1 MKKQI
6 YPLFVF
12 FILALLV
19 AACASPSGTDA
30 ETASPEDQV
39 ATIVAG
45 TMQALTPVVMES
57 TPEPPAGLLPRSFYY
72 LGTDNTT
79 GLMQVFRL
87 KQDGATMNQITF
99 EPLEVNS
106 FDVSQTDGSVAYI
119 SNNQLLWVD
128 ASGSGRRLLV
138 DGGVVDQNNPFVS
151 TLSSPVFSPNGQTL
165 AYSYRGLN
173 FYSMT
178 SGVSNLVIENRLND
192 SGNGFIFP
200 EELYSPAQYSPDGTK
215 LLVTLGYYEGA
226 SSAIYMVASNTLV
239 RLTNDQGAL
248 ICCGREQWTLDGLA
262 FYAASATTGMFN
274 AGLWK
279 VDTSNGQVAT
289 LFTGGYDAGI
299 FNYAGEPYLAPDGQ
313 LYFFYFTSNTEINQR
328 TPLQL
333 VRSAPDGITGRTVLR
348 PDTFELM
355 NEALWSPDASFVI
368 VAFAP
373 TQDVYY
379 GGQAEVTYLDG
390 RPSVVL
396 TPFAQ
401 DMRWGP

>member
-19 AACASPSGTDA
+19 TACASPSGTDA

-79 GLMQVFRL
+79 GLMQVFRIER
-87 KQDGATMNQITF
+87 DGATMQVTF
-99 EPLEVNS
+99 EPVEVNS
-106 FDVSQTDGSVAYI
+106 FDVSQSDGSVAYI

-128 ASGSGRRLLV
+128 ANGSGRRLLV

-151 TLSSPVFSPNGQTL
+151 TLSNPVFSPNGQTL

-173 FYSMT
+173 FYSMA

-248 ICCGREQWTLDGLA
+248 ICCGREQWTLDGSA
-262 FYAASATTGMFN
+262 FYAASSTTGMFN

-279 VDTSNGQVAT
+279 VDASNGQTTT
-289 LFTGGYDAGI
+289 LFSGGYDVGV

-379 GGQAEVTYLDG
+379 GGQAEVTYLDS

-401 DMRWGP
+401 QMKWGP

>member
-1 MKKQI
+1 MYKK
-6 YPLFVF
+6 PSLLFSF
-12 FILALLV
+12 LMAMLFIV
-19 AACASPSGTDA
+19 ACATPAGNDGQTPS
-30 ETASPEDQV
+30 SEDQV

-45 TMQALTPVVMES
+45 TMQALTQIVDAS

-72 LGTDNTT
+72 MGTDSST
-79 GLMQVFRL
+79 GLLQVFRIER
-87 KQDGATMNQITF
+87 DGVTLHQVTF
-99 EPLEVNS
+99 EPVDVNS
-106 FDVSQTDGSVAYI
+106 FDVSQADGSVAYV

-128 ASGSGRRLLV
+128 ANGAGRRLLV

-151 TLSSPVFSPNGQTL
+151 TLSSPVISPNGQTL
-165 AYSYRGLN
+165 AYSYRGLS
-173 FYSMT
+173 FYSMA
-178 SGVSNLVIENRLND
+178 SGVSNLVIENRLTD
-192 SGNGFIFP
+192 SGSGFIFP
-200 EELYSPAQYSPDGTK
+200 EELYSPARYSPDGTK

-226 SSAIYMVASNTLV
+226 SSAIYFVASNTLV

-248 ICCGREQWTLDGLA
+248 ICCGREKWTLDSSA

-279 VDTSNGQVAT
+279 VDASNGQVAT
-289 LFTGGYDAGI
+289 LFTGGYDAGV

-313 LYFFYFTSNTEINQR
+313 LYFFFHTSNNELNQR

-333 VRSAPDGITGRTVLR
+333 VRSAADGITGRTVLR

-355 NEALWSPDASFVI
+355 NEALWAPDASFVI
-368 VAFAP
+368 IAIAQ
-373 TQDVYY
+373 TQDAYF
-379 GGQAEVTYLDG
+379 GGRAEVTYLDG

-401 DMRWGP
+401 QMKWGP